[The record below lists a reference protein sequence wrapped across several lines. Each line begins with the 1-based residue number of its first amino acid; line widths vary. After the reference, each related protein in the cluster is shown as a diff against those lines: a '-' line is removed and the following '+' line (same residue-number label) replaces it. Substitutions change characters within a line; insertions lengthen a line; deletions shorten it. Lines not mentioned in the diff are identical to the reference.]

1 MKKKNFISRTDAD
14 EEFLRKYD
22 VDRRSIFVGNLPAD
36 THKEEIIDLLSPVGE
51 ILDVNVIKRPTS
63 YHGQSICPL
72 AGDLPKVLT
81 DMQASTFS
89 RLWSSPGLTLRTK
102 RSRTL

>member
-1 MKKKNFISRTDAD
+1 MYTDDFPQAVRQHDGYCIDAFDVKKKNFISRTDAD

-51 ILDVNVIKRPTS
+51 ILDVNLVKRPTS
-63 YHGQSICPL
+63 YHGQSHCPL
-72 AGDLPKVLT
+72 V
-81 DMQASTFS
+81 
-89 RLWSSPGLTLRTK
+89 
-102 RSRTL
+102 